1 MDRPM
6 GPRQPPD
13 KRHAAAYE
21 AIFHG
26 RPGPNHHVSSQS
38 FPHYSPPHNSPPGF
52 LIPQHLQQPPDRRTS
67 LGSFSS
73 GYSHNSH
80 HLPQQQQLPPG
91 TYRQSYYPP
100 PPHIPQHLPPPGP
113 YDPHPPAQ
121 YSHPPPGQPRARSFI
136 SSSHSPGIIATQPD
150 EPPDPN
156 SHGLTPA
163 QAYQA
168 EIFNNGAAAPP
179 PEWNRYRTSP
189 APPDRSPNA
198 QPHSQLSN
206 PPRLGINLDQDDGRL
221 GIDFAGGNSGNDSS
235 DEGSSELPWARNE
248 RTGQDR
254 PRSSYNQYSST
265 TLHVDTN
272 AAALSIRSSIA
283 SVSPIS
289 SAPDTSVTQPDQ
301 LASSL
306 FASRRSSDSTR
317 TMPKLATPH
326 RQRSTQ
332 ERSMSMSAAT
342 GLSISP
348 SSRTQ
353 IEQKRS
359 MRPFPSLGGSGRNS
373 PNPPVAQPRQRKT
386 PVVYPALL
394 SRVAE
399 AFRDRI
405 PLGDRFKDGLTYK
418 EAFDGREAVDK
429 IAYIIKT
436 TDRNLALLLGR
447 ALDAQKFFHDVTY
460 DHRLRDS
467 SSELYQFRT
476 SLGPYVS
483 GELAAELRNG
493 DEAVSPVNATPP
505 EEMQELEEIP
515 LPSGVFTLLTD
526 CYSPTCSRDQLC
538 YSIAC
543 PRRLEQQARLNM
555 KPQPGLSKQ
564 ISKESLIDLPEV
576 GTLWVHSV
584 PQEIVNSVSDTEKKR
599 QEAINEVIYTER
611 DFVRDLEYLRDT
623 WMTRLQESEVI
634 PPERRKAFIQ
644 QVFWNVREILAV
656 NTRLRDALSKR
667 QKSYAVVDRIGDI
680 FLEHV
685 PHFGPFVAY
694 GAHQLYG
701 KYEFEREKGQNPAFS
716 AFVDATE
723 RLPDSRKLE
732 LNAFL
737 TKPTTRLAR
746 YPLLLETVL
755 KHTPDDSSDKTV
767 IPKVIAKVKEFLASV
782 NTESGKTENRFNLMQ
797 LDGQLLFK
805 PGEEVDLRLKEPGR
819 ELIYKAALQKRDGEI
834 LVYLFDHAILF
845 TKSMHK
851 KHHHES
857 LRVYRRP
864 IPLELLYIT
873 FSDDL
878 SPANGTVR
886 SRKQTGLVR
895 RSSFSRDFSPSLSSH
910 PGNSISTNGGGASGS
925 TTTSH
930 NYLSKSSGAYNVPT
944 PTRNEAKGQYWIQ
957 FQYLGRKAYTLLLWA
972 NSIMSQKKWVESIQK
987 QQVAMRERSRYFE
1000 EVVLS
1005 EGFFSG
1011 PNKVNCAAPFSHGRR
1026 VVYGTDDGVYISD
1039 LREPNR
1045 EPVKVLSLLEVS
1057 QVDVLEEYQLLIVLS
1072 ERQVITFPLDA
1083 LDPRDPMAGLKRA
1096 KRISSHTSFFKAG
1109 FCLGRV
1115 LVCIV
1120 KSSQLS
1126 STFKALE
1133 PIDQNVRGRSK
1144 PTFRKLLQGG
1154 NDTLKPFREFYI
1166 PVESTSIHYLKTKMC
1181 VGCSRGFEIVDLET
1195 LETQGLLDPE
1205 DETLEFVRKREN
1217 LRPMALYR
1225 IQNKFLL
1232 CYDEFA
1238 FYVNKSGQRARSE
1251 FMVFWEGQPTGF
1263 ALHEPYILAFEPN
1276 FVEIRHI
1283 ETGYL
1288 AQVIQGSNLRLL
1300 FADTPPTSGVPPPK
1314 GMMPPQAMGMPPYGG
1329 GAYPHGQMPP
1339 YHQGYGRVPPHQQQ
1353 QQPYEGRDEIL
1364 VVSDD
1369 RVFALKPVASAA
1381 AASAN
1386 LAGSVEGSSQSSH
1399 TVFSDGGSVATGS
1412 SWTMTPR

>member
-1 MDRPM
+1 
-6 GPRQPPD
+6 
-13 KRHAAAYE
+13 
-21 AIFHG
+21 
-26 RPGPNHHVSSQS
+26 
-38 FPHYSPPHNSPPGF
+38 
-52 LIPQHLQQPPDRRTS
+52 
-67 LGSFSS
+67 
-73 GYSHNSH
+73 
-80 HLPQQQQLPPG
+80 
-91 TYRQSYYPP
+91 
-100 PPHIPQHLPPPGP
+100 
-113 YDPHPPAQ
+113 
-121 YSHPPPGQPRARSFI
+121 
-136 SSSHSPGIIATQPD
+136 
-150 EPPDPN
+150 
-156 SHGLTPA
+156 
-163 QAYQA
+163 
-168 EIFNNGAAAPP
+168 
-179 PEWNRYRTSP
+179 
-189 APPDRSPNA
+189 
-198 QPHSQLSN
+198 
-206 PPRLGINLDQDDGRL
+206 
-221 GIDFAGGNSGNDSS
+221 
-235 DEGSSELPWARNE
+235 
-248 RTGQDR
+248 
-254 PRSSYNQYSST
+254 
-265 TLHVDTN
+265 
-272 AAALSIRSSIA
+272 
-283 SVSPIS
+283 
-289 SAPDTSVTQPDQ
+289 
-301 LASSL
+301 
-306 FASRRSSDSTR
+306 
-317 TMPKLATPH
+317 MPKLATPH

-342 GLSISP
+342 GP
-348 SSRTQ
+348 VVSSSS
-353 IEQKRS
+353 QKRS
-359 MRPFPSLGGSGRNS
+359 MRPFPSLEGGGRNS
-373 PNPPVAQPRQRKT
+373 PNPPAAQPKQRKT
-386 PVVYPALL
+386 PVVYPAML

-405 PLGDRFKDGLTYK
+405 PLGDRVKDGLTYK

-467 SSELYQFRT
+467 PNELYQFKT

-483 GELAAELRNG
+483 GELAAELQNG
-493 DEAVSPVNATPP
+493 DEAASPANATPP
-505 EEMQELEEIP
+505 DELQEPEEIP

-584 PQEIVNSVSDTEKKR
+584 PQEIVNSVSETEKKR

-611 DFVRDLEYLRDT
+611 DFVRDMEYLRDT

-634 PPERRKAFIQ
+634 PAERRKAFVQ

-701 KYEFEREKGQNPAFS
+701 KYEFEREKGQNPAFA
-716 AFVDATE
+716 AFVEATE
-723 RLPDSRKLE
+723 RLPESRKLE

-755 KHTPDDSSDKTV
+755 KHTPDDSSDKTM

-819 ELIYKAALQKRDGEI
+819 ELIYKAGLQKRDGEI
-834 LVYLFDHAILF
+834 LVFLFDHAILF
-845 TKSMHK
+845 TKSAQK
-851 KHHHES
+851 KHHHEH

-878 SPANGTVR
+878 SPANGTIR
-886 SRKQTGLVR
+886 SRKQTGLVK
-895 RSSFSRDFSPSLSSH
+895 RSSFSRDFSPVSTSY
-910 PGNSISTNGGGASGS
+910 PGNHANNTSISTNHHLL
-925 TTTSH
+925 T
-930 NYLSKSSGAYNVPT
+930 KSSANHAIST

-957 FQYLGRKAYTLLLWA
+957 FQHLGKKAYTLVLWA

-987 QQVAMRERSRYFE
+987 QQVAMRERSMYFD

-1005 EGFFSG
+1005 EGFFGG
-1011 PNKVNCAAPFSHGRR
+1011 PNKVNCAAPFSNGRR

-1045 EPVKVLSLLEVS
+1045 EPTKVLSLLEVS
-1057 QVDVLEEYQLLIVLS
+1057 QVDVLEDYQLLIVLS

-1205 DETLEFVRKREN
+1205 DDTLEFVRKREN

-1225 IQNKFLL
+1225 IQNEFLL

-1238 FYVNKSGQRARSE
+1238 FYVNKNGQRARKE

-1300 FADTPPTSGVPPPK
+1300 FADTPPTSPFAAPPPK
-1314 GMMPPQAMGMPPYGG
+1314 GPSMIHPQQHPQNMGMPYGG
-1329 GAYPHGQMPP
+1329 GGAPYGHGQVP
-1339 YHQGYGRVPPHQQQ
+1339 YSHHPQQQQGYNRMPLQQ
-1353 QQPYEGRDEIL
+1353 QQPLPYGGRDEIL

-1369 RVFALKPVASAA
+1369 RVFALKPAA
-1381 AASAN
+1381 ATMSASSVVSGSGSPHYSGHSFCENCVRDLFAASYRHVAN
-1386 LAGSVEGSSQSSH
+1386 CPLCRRTLDPTEASRLVFFPVIADRSSGRDKLALEREISQLRAYNAQMETSAGDMRLSLMNLQQKMTNNEKELNRTRRALDLYKSSEPLKHKMLKILQLKVEILSAKLQEKDDGSVERPIAGVSEPSR
-1399 TVFSDGGSVATGS
+1399 VFEESVDKSLERVARCECNNPPCCENLIAALFKDTTEVLEIPQDLARRQARDNTPDVITLFAHNRQDHGRRRSFLLPRESVSDTTQPPNPSLPFYLMGVATQCQPLLLCLANLCWKTQPLSRLLDPVDHLGS
-1412 SWTMTPR
+1412 GTKTPNHARAVA

>member
-13 KRHAAAYE
+13 KRHVAYE
-21 AIFHG
+21 AIFQ
-26 RPGPNHHVSSQS
+26 RPGVAHHVPSQS
-38 FPHYSPPHNSPPGF
+38 VPHYPPPVNPSFHFP
-52 LIPQHLQQPPDRRTS
+52 QQPQPPQDRRTS

-73 GYSHNSH
+73 GYSGNGYHS
-80 HLPQQQQLPPG
+80 PQQLPPG
-91 TYRQSYYPP
+91 TYRQSYYPSP
-100 PPHIPQHLPPPGP
+100 SHIPQHLAPPGP
-113 YDPHPPAQ
+113 YDQQPPGP
-121 YSHPPPGQPRARSFI
+121 YGYPPPGVPRARSVI
-136 SSSHSPGIIATQPD
+136 SNSHSPGIIAPNPDQPP
-150 EPPDPN
+150 EANPQ
-156 SHGLTPA
+156 GLTPA

-168 EIFNNGAAAPP
+168 QVYNNSASGPP

-189 APPDRSPNA
+189 TPPDRNSNSF
-198 QPHSQLSN
+198 PHSQNGSPASRPPHYQDL
-206 PPRLGINLDQDDGRL
+206 PRLGINLDQDDGRL
-221 GIDFAGGNSGNDSS
+221 GIDFNGSSNSS

-248 RTGQDR
+248 RIGQNR
-254 PRSSYNQYSST
+254 PRSSCNQHWGSSDGST

-272 AAALSIRSSIA
+272 AAALSVRSSIA

-289 SAPDTSVTQPDQ
+289 SAAETSVTHPNQ
-301 LASSL
+301 SSSTSHL
-306 FASRRSSDSTR
+306 ASRRSSDSAR
-317 TMPKLATPH
+317 TMPKLGGSTP
-326 RQRSTQ
+326 RRERSTQ

-342 GLSISP
+342 GPPSP
-348 SSRTQ
+348 SSSSRTQ

-359 MRPFPSLGGSGRNS
+359 TRPFPSVEGLGGRYS
-373 PNPPVAQPRQRKT
+373 PHPPKQHRPRKT
-386 PVVYPALL
+386 PIVYPALL

-399 AFRDRI
+399 AFRERI
-405 PLGDRFKDGLTYK
+405 PLGDRAKDGLTYK

-467 SSELYQFRT
+467 PNELYQFRT
-476 SLGPYVS
+476 KLGPYVS
-483 GELAAELRNG
+483 GELGNPDILEN
-493 DEAVSPVNATPP
+493 DEALSPTAATG
-505 EEMQELEEIP
+505 QEKVQEAEEIP

-576 GTLWVHSV
+576 GTLWIHSV
-584 PQEIVNSVSDTEKKR
+584 PQEIVNSVSETEKKR

-623 WMTRLQESEVI
+623 WMLRLQESEVI
-634 PPERRKAFIQ
+634 PPDRRNSFIQ
-644 QVFWNVREILAV
+644 QVFWNVRDILAV
-656 NTRLRDALSKR
+656 NTRLRDALGKR
-667 QKSYAVVDRIGDI
+667 QKSYAVVDRIGDV
-680 FLEHV
+680 FLDHV

-716 AFVDATE
+716 AFVEATE
-723 RLPDSRKLE
+723 RLPESRKLE

-755 KHTPDDSSDKTV
+755 KHTPDDSSDKTM
-767 IPKVIAKVKEFLASV
+767 IPKVVAMIKEFLANV
-782 NTESGKTENRFNLMQ
+782 NAESGKTENRFNLMQ
-797 LDGQLLFK
+797 LDGQLIYK
-805 PGEEVDLRLKEPGR
+805 PGEEIVDLRLKEPGR
-819 ELIYKAALQKRDGEI
+819 ELIYKGGLMKRDGEI
-834 LVYLFDHAILF
+834 LVFLFDHAILF
-845 TKSMHK
+845 AKGVKSK
-851 KHHHES
+851 GHES

-864 IPLELLYIT
+864 IPLELLSIS

-878 SPANGTVR
+878 SPANGTIR
-886 SRKQTGLVR
+886 SRRQTGGIN
-895 RSSFSRDFSPSLSSH
+895 SP
-910 PGNSISTNGGGASGS
+910 A
-925 TTTSH
+925 
-930 NYLSKSSGAYNVPT
+930 
-944 PTRNEAKGQYWIQ
+944 RNDAKGQYWIS
-957 FQYLGRKAYTLLLWA
+957 FYHLGRKSYSLVLWA
-972 NSIMSQKKWVESIQK
+972 NSILSQKKWVESIQR
-987 QQVAMRERSRYFE
+987 QQVLMTERSCYFD

-1005 EGFFSG
+1005 EGFFAG
-1011 PNKVNCAAPFSHGRR
+1011 PNKVNCAAPFSNGRR

-1039 LREPNR
+1039 LREMNR

-1057 QVDVLEEYQLLIVLS
+1057 QVDVLEDYQLLIVLS

-1096 KRISSHTSFFKAG
+1096 KRVSSHTSFFKAG
-1109 FCLGRV
+1109 YCLGRV

-1144 PTFRKLLQGG
+1144 PTFKKLLQGG

-1225 IQNKFLL
+1225 IQNEFLL

-1263 ALHEPYILAFEPN
+1263 ALREPYILAFEPN

-1300 FADTPPTSGVPPPK
+1300 FADAPPTSSLPK
-1314 GMMPPQAMGMPPYGG
+1314 GGMINPPGGPQGMPGPGMQQYGG
-1329 GAYPHGQMPP
+1329 HAGYGGYSHGHGHGQQM
-1339 YHQGYGRVPPHQQQ
+1339 YHNHGGSGGGGGYSGGGPGGRMQQT
-1353 QQPYEGRDEIL
+1353 PGRDEIL
-1364 VVSDD
+1364 VCSDD
-1369 RVFALKPVASAA
+1369 RVFALKPAA
-1381 AASAN
+1381 AAMSASTVVSG
-1386 LAGSVEGSSQSSH
+1386 ATSGSVGSHSQSSH
-1399 TVFSDGGSVATGS
+1399 TVLPDNGSWS
-1412 SWTMTPR
+1412 SIPR